1 MPRPRLDIS
10 TSRLLDRRIHV
21 SIEANKALIREFFE
35 QVWNQGHE
43 EAIDRFI
50 AEDAGGN
57 DPDFGMGREGFKNQ
71 WRKWRNAF
79 PDLHFEIEEIIAEG
93 DTVVARW
100 TLTGTQSGPFLGVA
114 PTERKIRVGG
124 ISMDHLRDG
133 VLVSGFDGWD
143 NLGLRQQLGA
153 IPADSNE

>member
-1 MPRPRLDIS
+1 MTVS
-10 TSRLLDRRIHV
+10 T
-21 SIEANKALIREFFE
+21 EANKALIREFFD

-50 AEDAGGN
+50 AENAGGN
-57 DPDFGMGREGFKNQ
+57 DSDFGMGREGFKQQ
-71 WRKWRNAF
+71 WRKWRDAF
-79 PDLHFEIEEIIAEG
+79 PDIHFEIEEIIAEG

-100 TLTGTQSGPFLGVA
+100 TLTGTQTGPFLGIA
-114 PTERKIRVGG
+114 PTRRTIRVGG
-124 ISMDHLRDG
+124 MSMDHLRDG

-153 IPADSNE
+153 IPDDATE